1 MGEVPPVRQGHTQ
14 NRVTWFESGKVN
26 CLVRLGTRVR
36 LHIGMFRPKQGLG
49 PIDGQPLHDVHIFAT
64 AIVTPSRIPFGVF
77 ISKNRPL
84 RLPHRSANEILRGNE
99 LDLFFLTI
107 LLRLNSLIHL
117 RIYLAQRCVHEWNP
131 LQDQPVFS
139 TIAQL
144 TLAGKERTLC
154 IYSFFPIDFAHM
166 IRGRLSPRMWHLA
179 PKGAKTLNDAPQ
191 LVASMAFLRLISG
204 SLELLAAIL
213 MMRHR
218 SVETALRINGV
229 LGLVGPTILVLV
241 NLFGIAGLAT
251 RVFPYRLALVAVGV
265 LCILLG
271 SRS

>member
-1 MGEVPPVRQGHTQ
+1 
-14 NRVTWFESGKVN
+14 
-26 CLVRLGTRVR
+26 
-36 LHIGMFRPKQGLG
+36 
-49 PIDGQPLHDVHIFAT
+49 
-64 AIVTPSRIPFGVF
+64 
-77 ISKNRPL
+77 
-84 RLPHRSANEILRGNE
+84 
-99 LDLFFLTI
+99 
-107 LLRLNSLIHL
+107 
-117 RIYLAQRCVHEWNP
+117 
-131 LQDQPVFS
+131 
-139 TIAQL
+139 
-144 TLAGKERTLC
+144 
-154 IYSFFPIDFAHM
+154 
-166 IRGRLSPRMWHLA
+166 MWHLA